1 MCSSFSNQR
10 HKFLCKGCNV
20 IFLTGVIFTNVLT
33 TVLASTS
40 STSFRDGGQCEANKN
55 ECLLYMAPSS
65 IPNAGFG
72 MFTTRPI
79 AKDEL
84 VIPIPYAPTIAI
96 CDEKLSDY
104 DYDDENL
111 FYHFDDDIPQHE
123 SDDNWVYQDYVWFGG
138 GFSNFECD
146 YVDESVIPFS
156 MSNFH
161 TVSFYICR

>member
-1 MCSSFSNQR
+1 MCSSSSNQR

-20 IFLTGVIFTNVLT
+20 FFLTGVIFANVLT

-40 STSFRDGGQCEANKN
+40 STSFRDDGQCEANKN

-84 VIPIPYAPTIAI
+84 VIPIPDAPTIAI
-96 CDEKLSDY
+96 C
-104 DYDDENL
+104 DENL
-111 FYHFDDDIPQHE
+111 FYHFDDDFPQHE
-123 SDDNWVYQDYVWFGG
+123 SDDSWVYKDYVWNGE

-146 YVDESVIPFS
+146 DVDESVISFS

-161 TVSFYICR
+161 TVSFYTCR